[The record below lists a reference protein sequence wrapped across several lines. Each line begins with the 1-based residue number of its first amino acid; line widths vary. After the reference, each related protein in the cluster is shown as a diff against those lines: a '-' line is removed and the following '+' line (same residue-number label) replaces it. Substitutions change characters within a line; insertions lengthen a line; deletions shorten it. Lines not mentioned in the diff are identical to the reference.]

1 MERATG
7 NKQEPITIFGPTR
20 LSLKTENLVTFI
32 DKDPAAAIDQ
42 IQKGFE
48 KSGYICDRHIATSIY
63 LSQKLDKPILV
74 EGPPGVGKTELAKA
88 TSEFLGADLIRLQ
101 CYEGLDESKALYEWK
116 YGKQLLY
123 TQILKEKLG
132 DLLEDAQ
139 GLNASMEKLHQF
151 GDHFFSEQFLE
162 ARPLLQALKSEKQVV
177 LLIDEIDK
185 SDHEFEAYLLEILS
199 DYQITVPEI
208 GTVKAKTK
216 PVVFLTSNNSRE
228 MGDALK
234 RRCLHLYIPFPDSDR
249 ERQIIQARVPEL
261 TEGLR
266 NQLVSFVQQ
275 LRAQDLK
282 KLPAVSETIDWAR
295 TLLLLHTEELD
306 TELVRNTLNMLL
318 KFEDDIDNI
327 DSEVPKLVLE
337 ARKANR

>member
-1 MERATG
+1 
-7 NKQEPITIFGPTR
+7 
-20 LSLKTENLVTFI
+20 VTFI
-32 DKDPAAAIDQ
+32 DENPIAAIED
-42 IQKGFE
+42 IQSRFE
-48 KSGYICDRHIATSIY
+48 AAGYICDRHIATSIY

-88 TSEFLGADLIRLQ
+88 TAELMGADLIRLQ

-139 GLNASMEKLHQF
+139 GLDASMDRLHQF

-162 ARPLLQALKSEKQVV
+162 SRPLLQALKSEKQCV

-208 GTVKAKTK
+208 GTIRAKTK
-216 PVVFLTSNNSRE
+216 PIVFLTSNNTRE

-234 RRCLHLYIPFPDSDR
+234 RRCLHLYIPFPDTAQ
-249 ERQIIQARVPEL
+249 ERRIIQARVPDID
-261 TEGLR
+261 EGLR
-266 NQLVSFVQQ
+266 NQLVEFVQQ
-275 LRAQDLK
+275 LRTQDLK

-295 TLLLLHTEELD
+295 TLLLLHADNLD

-318 KFEDDIDNI
+318 KFEDDIDNM
-327 DSEVPKLVLE
+327 DSEIPKMV
-337 ARKANR
+337 AASRKAAHK

>member
-1 MERATG
+1 M
-7 NKQEPITIFGPTR
+7 
-20 LSLKTENLVTFI
+20 
-32 DKDPAAAIDQ
+32 
-42 IQKGFE
+42 
-48 KSGYICDRHIATSIY
+48 
-63 LSQKLDKPILV
+63 V

-88 TSEFLGADLIRLQ
+88 TADLMDADLIRLQ

-132 DLLEDAQ
+132 DLLEDAV
-139 GLNASMEKLHQF
+139 GLEASMDKLHTF
-151 GDHFFSEQFLE
+151 GDHFFSEKFLE
-162 ARPLLQALKSEKQVV
+162 TRPLLKALQSEKQCV

-208 GTVKAKTK
+208 GTIKARTK
-216 PVVFLTSNNSRE
+216 PIVFLTSNNSRE

-234 RRCLHLYIPFPDSDR
+234 RRCLHLYIPFPDAER
-249 ERQIIQARVPEL
+249 ERQIIKARVPEID
-261 TEGLR
+261 ESLR
-266 NQLVSFVQQ
+266 NQLVEFVQQ
-275 LRAQDLK
+275 LRTQDLK

-295 TLLLLHTEELD
+295 TLMLLHAENLD

-318 KFEDDIDNI
+318 KFEDDIDSM
-327 DSEVPKLVLE
+327 DPEVPKMVAA
-337 ARKANR
+337 ARKVNR